1 MTTRSTRQALEQ
13 RIIDK
18 AYLFEATNNYFPL
31 FAALC
36 EHRDLGLQ
44 IPDQPAL
51 SHNSTD
57 TSAAAGASLKD
68 ISGDARLCYDEIH
81 LAGGLTVDQLCLL
94 LNREH
99 QTISAR
105 VNGLRNNG
113 WIGDSGMR
121 RKTRRGR
128 AAIVWVPTT
137 RAKQLR

>member
-13 RIIDK
+13 RIING
-18 AYLFEATNNYFPL
+18 AYTFEATGHYEPL

-44 IPDQPAL
+44 MPDQPAL
-51 SHNSTD
+51 SRNSTD

-68 ISGDARLCYDEIH
+68 ISGDARLCYDEINA
-81 LAGGLTVDQLCLL
+81 AGGLTVDQLCAL

-105 VNGLRNNG
+105 VNGLRNGG
-113 WIGDSGMR
+113 WIIDSGMKR
-121 RKTRRGR
+121 NTRRGR
-128 AAIVWVPTT
+128 KAIIWIPT
-137 RAKQLR
+137 RLGKENR